1 MADRQRAGDE
11 ALAEL
16 ASAIGEPLALAL
28 SARFGGTRLYV
39 PRKISDGHPICVALG
54 REGADSLS
62 AYAGGGE
69 IAVPKQAARRARVIA
84 LHSRGALTMAQIA
97 LETAYSERHVYRL
110 VRDAIDG
117 SQPYL
122 FDDL

>member
-1 MADRQRAGDE
+1 MPERQRAGDE

-28 SARFGGTRLYV
+28 SQRFGGTRLYV
-39 PRKISDGHPICVALG
+39 PRTISDGHPICVALG
-54 REGADSLS
+54 REGAKRLA

-69 IAVPKQAARRARVIA
+69 LSVPKQAARRARVIA
-84 LHSRGALTMAQIA
+84 LHSLGALTMSQIA

-110 VRDAIDG
+110 VRDAIDR
-117 SQPYL
+117 SQPSL

>member
-1 MADRQRAGDE
+1 MPERQRAGDE

-28 SARFGGTRLYV
+28 SQRFGGTRLYV
-39 PRKISDGHPICVALG
+39 PRRISDGHPICVALG
-54 REGADSLS
+54 REGAERLA

-69 IAVPKQAARRARVIA
+69 LAVPKQAARRARVIA
-84 LHSRGALTMAQIA
+84 LHSRGALTMSQIA

-110 VRDAIDG
+110 VRDAIDR
-117 SQPYL
+117 SQPSL